1 MKQVLLFHYIT
12 VLWEQVGDPDGGWW
26 GVYSRSWTSG
36 YPSTVYGRMHLLFGT
51 YLSIYTLQLNYSTLY
66 MIKYNAR

>member
-1 MKQVLLFHYIT
+1 MV
-12 VLWEQVGDPDGGWW
+12 DGGES
-26 GVYSRSWTSG
+26 YSRSWTSG